1 MSHHFDTP
9 TAREDS
15 RINVCE
21 LYLFLGRPGF
31 TVMAMTVK
39 PDAHHPR
46 QIYFVKKACTHS
58 SSTST
63 AEPTKGMFIWARLP
77 NIADSFT
84 LAESARSEGS
94 VLAPGAWRRLS
105 TASRTRPGCDSTL
118 RPATTLASCVGSNDN
133 WLKRRTGTSGC
144 PNEMALPESNRLKRE
159 KCGMGNL
166 RARSPSRPQ

>member
-21 LYLFLGRPGF
+21 LYLFQGRPGF

-77 NIADSFT
+77 HIAGSFT

-94 VLAPGAWRRLS
+94 VLAPGVVFRPHPERALDAIQRCDLRRPSHRAL
-105 TASRTRPGCDSTL
+105 ARTTIS
-118 RPATTLASCVGSNDN
+118 
-133 WLKRRTGTSGC
+133 
-144 PNEMALPESNRLKRE
+144 
-159 KCGMGNL
+159 
-166 RARSPSRPQ
+166 